1 MSSWPSQPLSSLSL
15 THVVYD
21 SSSHVSLVLALVTLS
36 PILLM
41 ACYASLSVYTR
52 ELLIINMW
60 AGQLV
65 NEGFNWVLKQIFR
78 EERPDMSHGD
88 GYGFPSSHSQYMGY
102 FSAFLVTHFLTR
114 HRFPKHP
121 PRAQIIHRAILCFG
135 LVVWAGLVCYSRYHL
150 TYHTP
155 PQIIWGA
162 IIGVC
167 VGVTHYLVTELWPAH
182 APNSPIA
189 KLRSAILNSPITQW
203 ARIRDGWLV
212 WADGGKE
219 DEYARWKEAWN
230 TQSRA
235 SGPKAPGKKGPKGL

>member
-1 MSSWPSQPLSSLSL
+1 MSLTQSEPLSSLSL

-21 SSSHVSLVLALVTLS
+21 SGSHVSLALALVTLS

-60 AGQLV
+60 AGQLA
-65 NEGFNWVLKQIFR
+65 NEGFNWLLKQVFR
-78 EERPDMSHGD
+78 EQRPETSHGD

-102 FSAFLVTHFLTR
+102 FSAFLVAHFLTR
-114 HRFPKHP
+114 HRFPNHP
-121 PRAQIIHRAILCFG
+121 SWAQIVHRAILCCG
-135 LVVWAGLVCYSRYHL
+135 LLTWAGVVCYSRYHL

-167 VGVTHYLVTELWPAH
+167 VGATHYLVTELWPAH
-182 APNSPIA
+182 SPDSPIA
-189 KLRSAILNSPITQW
+189 ILRAAILNSPIAQW
-203 ARIRDGWLV
+203 ARIRDGWLI
-212 WADGGKE
+212 WNDGGKE
-219 DEYARWKEAWN
+219 DEYARWQEAWN
-230 TQSRA
+230 AQSRT
-235 SGPKAPGKKGPKGL
+235 SGLRAAGRKGAKVL